1 MSRRSSPRLR
11 RLGGALALIL
21 SGACS
26 STPGPPPPDAGYLVG
41 DAETPDVVGADRASD
56 VGVADL
62 GTDAGA
68 PDLGFAPDAEPAD
81 GRPDS
86 GGGAEDGALPDA
98 EDPCRAP
105 ATQVL
110 TTTQAL
116 AEPGI
121 AGMIVDVV
129 GTASVAELGCTEQAC
144 PPENACCNRCTAE
157 VWLDGLLPLRTS
169 TCATR
174 VGCEGDEC
182 NLVCT
187 PPVLGIEGRYRGR
200 IVDRRGRELELWR
213 VLP

>member
-1 MSRRSSPRLR
+1 MSHPTSW

-21 SGACS
+21 CGACS
-26 STPGPPPPDAGYLVG
+26 STPSPPPPDAGYLVG
-41 DAETPDVVGADRASD
+41 DAETQDAVAADRLADAEAS
-56 VGVADL
+56 DL
-62 GTDAGA
+62 GTDAGT
-68 PDLGFAPDAEPAD
+68 PDLGLSADADPDDA
-81 GRPDS
+81 RPDS
-86 GGGAEDGALPDA
+86 GGGGHEDAALPDA
-98 EDPCRAP
+98 EDPCRAT

-116 AEPGI
+116 ADPGI
-121 AGMIVDVV
+121 SGMIVDVV

-169 TCATR
+169 SCATR